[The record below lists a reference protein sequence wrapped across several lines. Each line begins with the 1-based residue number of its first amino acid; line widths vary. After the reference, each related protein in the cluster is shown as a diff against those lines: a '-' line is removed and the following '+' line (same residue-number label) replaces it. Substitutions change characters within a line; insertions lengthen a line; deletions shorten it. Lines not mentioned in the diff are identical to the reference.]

1 VSGRHRPVRRYPR
14 WIGLTIMALFAI
26 VLSVVVAPL
35 VARADVMPPGPP
47 HPPGSSVGRVPVTPC
62 AVTAGWGSTPQV
74 NPPMTHPSIVS
85 VRAGRHAC
93 FDRLVFHTNGTPGGW
108 TVMYVDIVTADPS
121 GKVLVVPGGAL
132 LQVTIRNPGIDGRGN
147 PTFGPLPTVAG
158 FTTLRSIVNAGAFE
172 GLTSFG
178 VGVRAHLPFRVFA
191 LTGPGGNGMVVLDVA
206 HRWAS

>member
-1 VSGRHRPVRRYPR
+1 MTGRHRLHRRYPR
-14 WIGLTIMALFAI
+14 WIGMTIMALFVI
-26 VLSVVVAPL
+26 VFSVVVAPL
-35 VARADVMPPGPP
+35 VARADVMPPGPV
-47 HPPGSSVGRVPVTPC
+47 HPVIGRVPVAPC
-62 AVTAGWGSTPQV
+62 AVTAGWGSTPKT
-74 NPPMTHPSIVS
+74 NLTMAHPSIVA

-108 TVMYVDIVTADPS
+108 TVMYVDTITADPS

-147 PTFGPLPTVAG
+147 PTFHALPSVAG
-158 FTTLRSIVNAGAFE
+158 FTTLRAIVNAGAFE

-191 LTGPGGNGMVVLDVA
+191 MTTGGHGMIVLDIA
-206 HRWAS
+206 HRWVS